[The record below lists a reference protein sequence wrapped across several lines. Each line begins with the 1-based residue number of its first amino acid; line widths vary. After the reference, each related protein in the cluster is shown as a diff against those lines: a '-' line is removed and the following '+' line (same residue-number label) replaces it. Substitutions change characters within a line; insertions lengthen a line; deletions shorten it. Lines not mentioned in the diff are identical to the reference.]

1 MSKINAAESI
11 RGLACVAVV
20 FSHLSL
26 TFLPFLHNF
35 ESVDSS
41 GVAWIDWLHHS
52 PFGFL
57 YSGTGAVFVFFVL
70 SGYVLSYAILR
81 KNDIPLKIKAM
92 SLKRYPRLAIPA
104 GISCLVAFAILS
116 IPIDTSNILGNWMQK
131 YGASSHTLLNA
142 LYEGFLGSFIFG
154 YTSTNWVLWTM
165 QIELIGSFVLF
176 ALLYIYYINKK
187 LFIPVAVIS
196 PMPFVTISPVVA
208 LGIYAFVFGIFIY
221 LYGKKI
227 PTIISILLLIAGL
240 YFSGVNSTSNSYAL
254 FTSILGTKTS
264 ILLNFSAGICI
275 VYSIL
280 MNEKLSKIL
289 DKKPLVKLGTLS
301 FSIYLLHI
309 PLIYLV
315 AVPSFNFI
323 LSLSGNYA
331 ISAILSSII
340 LIVITLPLSH
350 FYSKYIDQLSIKVA
364 NRIEKTVS
372 KPSQTNKALS

>member
-11 RGLACVAVV
+11 RGLACIAVV

-81 KNDIPLKIKAM
+81 KDDIPLKIKAM

-116 IPIDTSNILGNWMQK
+116 IPVDTSNILGNWMQK
-131 YGASSHTLLNA
+131 YGASSPTLLNA

-154 YTSTNWVLWTM
+154 YINTNWVLWTM

-187 LFIPVAVIS
+187 LFIPVAIIS

-264 ILLNFSAGICI
+264 ILLNFAAGICI

-309 PLIYLV
+309 PLIYLT
-315 AVPSFNFI
+315 AIPIFNLI
-323 LSLSGNYA
+323 LGLSGNYV
-331 ISAILSSII
+331 ISAILSSLI
-340 LIVITLPLSH
+340 LIAVTLFFSH
-350 FYSKYIDQLSIKVA
+350 FYSKYIDKLSITVA
-364 NRIEKTVS
+364 NRIESWMIKY
-372 KPSQTNKALS
+372 KA

>member
-81 KNDIPLKIKAM
+81 KDDIPLKIKAM

-116 IPIDTSNILGNWMQK
+116 IPVDTSNILGNWMQK
-131 YGASSHTLLNA
+131 YGVSSPTLLNA

-154 YTSTNWVLWTM
+154 YINTNWVLWTM

-187 LFIPVAVIS
+187 LFIPVAIIS

-240 YFSGVNSTSNSYAL
+240 YFSGVNSTSNSYAF

-264 ILLNFSAGICI
+264 ILLNFAAGICI

-280 MNEKLSKIL
+280 MNEKLSKVL
-289 DKKPLVKLGTLS
+289 DKKPLVKLGALS

-309 PLIYLV
+309 PLIYLI
-315 AVPSFNFI
+315 AVPIFNLI
-323 LSLSGNYA
+323 LNLSNSYVFSA
-331 ISAILSSII
+331 ISSSII
-340 LIVITLPLSH
+340 LIIITLFFSY
-350 FYSKYIDQLSIKVA
+350 FYSKYIDTLSITVA
-364 NRIEKTVS
+364 NRIESWMIKHKT
-372 KPSQTNKALS
+372 

>member
-81 KNDIPLKIKAM
+81 KDDIPLKIKAM

-116 IPIDTSNILGNWMQK
+116 IPVDTSNILGNWMQK
-131 YGASSHTLLNA
+131 YGASSPTLLNA

-154 YTSTNWVLWTM
+154 YINTNWVLWTM

-187 LFIPVAVIS
+187 LFISVAIIS
-196 PMPFVTISPVVA
+196 PLPFVIISPVVA

-227 PTIISILLLIAGL
+227 PTIISVLLLIAGL

-264 ILLNFSAGICI
+264 ILLNFAAGICI

-289 DKKPLVKLGTLS
+289 DKKPLVKLGALS

-315 AVPSFNFI
+315 AIPIFNFI
-323 LSLSGNYA
+323 LDVSGNYI
-331 ISAILSSII
+331 ISATLSSLI
-340 LIVITLPLSH
+340 LIAVTLFFSH
-350 FYSKYIDQLSIKVA
+350 FYSKYIDKLSITVA
-364 NRIEKTVS
+364 NRIESWMIKHKT
-372 KPSQTNKALS
+372 

>member
-81 KNDIPLKIKAM
+81 KDDIPLKIKAM

-116 IPIDTSNILGNWMQK
+116 IPVDTSNILGNWMQK
-131 YGASSHTLLNA
+131 YGVSSPTLLNA

-154 YTSTNWVLWTM
+154 YINTNWVLWTM

-187 LFIPVAVIS
+187 LFIPVAIIS

-264 ILLNFSAGICI
+264 ILLNFAAGICI

-280 MNEKLSKIL
+280 MNEKLSKVL
-289 DKKPLVKLGTLS
+289 DKKPLVKLGALS

-309 PLIYLV
+309 PLIYLI
-315 AVPSFNFI
+315 AVPIFNLI
-323 LSLSGNYA
+323 LNLSNSYVFSA
-331 ISAILSSII
+331 ISSSII
-340 LIVITLPLSH
+340 LIIITLFFSY
-350 FYSKYIDQLSIKVA
+350 FYSKYIDTLSITVA
-364 NRIEKTVS
+364 NRIESWMIKHKT
-372 KPSQTNKALS
+372 

>member
-116 IPIDTSNILGNWMQK
+116 IPVDTSNILGNWMQK
-131 YGASSHTLLNA
+131 YGASSPTLLNA

-154 YTSTNWVLWTM
+154 YINTNWVLWTM

-187 LFIPVAVIS
+187 LFIPVAIIS
-196 PMPFVTISPVVA
+196 PLPFVIISPVVA

-240 YFSGVNSTSNSYAL
+240 YFSGVNSTSNSYAI

-264 ILLNFSAGICI
+264 ILLNFAAGICI

-280 MNEKLSKIL
+280 MNEKLSKVL
-289 DKKPLVKLGTLS
+289 DKKPLVKLGALS

-309 PLIYLV
+309 PLIYLI
-315 AVPSFNFI
+315 AVPIFNLI
-323 LSLSGNYA
+323 LNLSNSYVFSA
-331 ISAILSSII
+331 ISSSII
-340 LIVITLPLSH
+340 LIIITLFFSY
-350 FYSKYIDQLSIKVA
+350 FYSKYIDTLSITVA
-364 NRIEKTVS
+364 NRIESWMIKHKT
-372 KPSQTNKALS
+372 

>member
-1 MSKINAAESI
+1 MSKINSAESI
-11 RGLACVAVV
+11 RGLACMAVV
-20 FSHLSL
+20 LSHLSL
-26 TFLPFLHNF
+26 TFTPFLHNF
-35 ESVDSS
+35 ERTATS
-41 GVAWIDWLHHS
+41 GNAIIDWIHHS

-70 SGYVLSYAILR
+70 SGYVLSYAILS

-131 YGASSHTLLNA
+131 YGASNATIFDA

-154 YTSTNWVLWTM
+154 YINTNWVLWTM

-176 ALLYIYYINKK
+176 ALLYIYHINQK
-187 LFIPVAVIS
+187 LFIPVAIIS
-196 PMPFVTISPVVA
+196 PLPFALISPVVA
-208 LGIYAFVFGIFIY
+208 LGIYAFIFGIFIY
-221 LYGKKI
+221 LYGRRI
-227 PTIISILLLIAGL
+227 PTIISAGLLIIGL
-240 YFSGVNSTSNSYAL
+240 YFSGINSTSNSYAL

-264 ILLNFSAGICI
+264 ILLNFAAGICI

-289 DKKPLVKLGTLS
+289 DKKPLVRLGTLS

-323 LSLSGNYA
+323 LDLSNSYA
-331 ISAILSSII
+331 TSAILSSII
-340 LIVITLPLSH
+340 LITTTLLLSH

-364 NRIEKTVS
+364 NRIEKATS
-372 KPSQTNKALS
+372 KPAKTKKALS